1 MFTNA
6 DQLTSD
12 KKAELTTI
20 IDREKPMVVAVCEVK
35 PKNSGDGRQLLDY
48 SIPGYSLHPVNL
60 EDDTGRGIAVFT
72 HESIDK
78 SAIQIK
84 PELEFE
90 EACLL
95 EIRLRGGDLMCFG
108 CLYRSPTPSKT
119 SSDNNDSLNN
129 LLRCIREKNYS
140 HICLVGDFNFRDINW
155 ETHSTTHGESSKEAK
170 FIEAVRDC
178 FLHQHITQPTRRRGN
193 DQPSV
198 LDLILTDEAM
208 QVSNIGHHAPLGKSA
223 IIQSSRSSFT
233 AI

>member
-48 SIPGYSLHPVNL
+48 SIPGYSLHRVNL
-60 EDDTGRGIAVFT
+60 EEKTGRGIAVFT

-108 CLYRSPTPSKT
+108 CLYRSLTPSKT

-140 HICLVGDFNFRDINW
+140 HICLVGDLNFRDINW

-170 FIEAVRDC
+170 FIEAVGIA
-178 FLHQHITQPTRRRGN
+178 FYINISHNQPGAVEMTNHQC
-193 DQPSV
+193 
-198 LDLILTDEAM
+198 LI
-208 QVSNIGHHAPLGKSA
+208 SY
-223 IIQSSRSSFT
+223 
-233 AI
+233 